1 MPLDRQHW
9 LQQVRE
15 DLRSLRIPTPTQ
27 PVSALRLRRD
37 GRSGL
42 MVFRYLYWMSPMGP
56 ALYGAAVSPATM
68 PRLSA
73 PLPSCIEPTTATPLF
88 CTDETTTVQID
99 LNNVTD
105 LYGYQFEVS
114 YDHTLASADGAFVNS
129 FFPTDPPALTPWD
142 ATCVAGTCQFSV
154 SRFVPEVGVTGS
166 GPVATIEFTG
176 LNAGIFDVT
185 INNVILTDIDANPVP
200 GVVVGGPLELTVC
213 GFAKVQGTVSL
224 QGRAAP
230 PAGTTPPTAGLVE
243 LADAGFGPYSG
254 AFDDTGAY
262 SIDNIKVMP
271 GGTDYTIDAT
281 HPLYLDNQIVQT
293 LNPGDDI
300 TLNNTRLWGG
310 DADNNGT
317 IELSDLGCIGGA
329 FGGAPTVCGTGSSDI
344 TADGAVN
351 ILDLVLPAGNFGKTG
366 AQPW

>member
-1 MPLDRQHW
+1 M
-9 LQQVRE
+9 
-15 DLRSLRIPTPTQ
+15 
-27 PVSALRLRRD
+27 
-37 GRSGL
+37 
-42 MVFRYLYWMSPMGP
+42 
-56 ALYGAAVSPATM
+56 
-68 PRLSA
+68 
-73 PLPSCIEPTTATPLF
+73 
-88 CTDETTTVQID
+88 QID

-114 YDHTLASADGAFVNS
+114 YDDSLASASGAFVDS
-129 FFPTDPPALTPWD
+129 FFDTSVDAIRPWD
-142 ATCVAGTCQFSV
+142 ATCAAGTCQFSV
-154 SRFVPEVGVTGS
+154 SKVDPGVAVTGS

-185 INNVILTDIDANPVP
+185 INNVILSDIDANVLP
-200 GVVVGGPLELTVC
+200 GVVVGGPLELSVC

-254 AFDDTGAY
+254 TFDATGAY

-281 HPLYLDNQIVQT
+281 HPLYLDNQIIQT

-300 TLNNTRLWGG
+300 TLNTRLWGG
-310 DADNNGT
+310 DANNDGT
-317 IELSDLGCIGGA
+317 IDISDLSCIGGA
-329 FGGAPTVCGTGSSDI
+329 FGLAPTVCGTDR
-344 TADGAVN
+344 
-351 ILDLVLPAGNFGKTG
+351 FE
-366 AQPW
+366 